1 MYSRN
6 SPQDSVGIIIPIKEY
21 HPKPKTPGHS
31 CLLGTHSKMQLT
43 RTLSETATALSL
55 LGRKLGTSSTA
66 VLPLL
71 FWRSTGVHVLVHVRV
86 EYRLTTVIRLWDL
99 LLFWLSREELVLW
112 LLLLLRWLGYV
123 SLLRSSRLWFR
134 VVWSALVLG
143 RRVLP
148 RDNVDEEVE
157 HVRLAQR
164 GGDVTALQSTALV
177 LLGVDPGAHGELGD
191 EGLAGFGEDDR
202 RFGGD
207 HLDFWVGLHDL
218 LDARERQLVDLVVV
232 VLRLEHRHDLLPVG
246 VEDVAVVARAE
257 ALGDLNRDALVK
269 VLYAQKRREIRYGI
283 LTLPQWPLKVSGGG
297 AWPWAAMP
305 ALAP

>member
-1 MYSRN
+1 
-6 SPQDSVGIIIPIKEY
+6 
-21 HPKPKTPGHS
+21 
-31 CLLGTHSKMQLT
+31 MQLT
-43 RTLSETATALSL
+43 RTLSKTATALLL
-55 LGRKLGTSSTA
+55 LGRNLNISSAA

-71 FWRSTGVHVLVHVRV
+71 FGRSTGVHLLVHAGV
-86 EYRLTTVIRLWDL
+86 EYRLTAIVRLWDL
-99 LLFWLSREELVLW
+99 LFWLGREELVLW
-112 LLLLLRWLGYV
+112 LLLLLRRLGYM
-123 SLLRSSRLWFR
+123 SLLRSSRLWLR
-134 VVWSALVLG
+134 VIWPALVLR

-148 RDNVDEEVE
+148 RNDIDEEVE

-164 GGDVTALQSTALV
+164 GGNVTTLQSAALV

-191 EGLAGFGEDDR
+191 ESLAGFGEDYR

-207 HLDFWVGLHDL
+207 HLDFWVGLHDF

-232 VLRLEHRHDLLPVG
+232 VLRLEHCHDLLPVG

-257 ALGDLNRDALVK
+257 ALGDLDRDALVK
-269 VLYAQKRREIRYGI
+269 LLFTQKRRELRYAI